1 MEIYVLKLSACLFVF
16 WLVYVLFLERQNM
29 HHFKRFYLLGALATA
44 LIIPTLTITEYIE
57 PIVNDLET
65 APLFIP
71 IESSFV
77 AMPIEETDF
86 IDLETTLWLI
96 YGIGVL
102 LFSIRFLINIVK
114 MQRRIYKN
122 ENINNRSFIYVL
134 LQENLIPH
142 SFFKYIFFNKTRYES
157 NNIPKEVMLH
167 EETHAKQLHSLD
179 IIILELLQIAFWFH
193 PLIYILKHHVK
204 LNHEFLADQA
214 VLQQGSDAKTYQNIL
229 LQFSSNTQN
238 HQLSSAINYSSIKKR
253 FTVMKTQT
261 SKTRVWL
268 STLLVLPIIAI
279 LFYSFAEKQYVEKET
294 LDIVDAIKE
303 ELIEANDYN
312 IQYVDGATKKL
323 MQEYR
328 DFIKEYSETNTIF
341 SSKYER
347 AVIIYDQLMSDHQR
361 STVKKY
367 PKRFIPEPN
376 LSKTKPKK
384 PSSSQFEAFKNAE
397 KYAIWINGKPVPNSI
412 LSNYSVN
419 DFVHYSGSTV
429 YKNARSKKFPQPNQY
444 HLYTKSG
451 FKKTYQDSQLNR
463 YNKATET
470 YSNAIS
476 KYLNGAQTDNSELRI
491 IKAQADKI
499 YKLFTKEEKEKYNIL
514 PVPPVPAQQVNYNSQ
529 EKPIMIILVNRK
541 GQLLVDDELGSIKSI
556 ESKLKK
562 LSKSF
567 DNSRAV
573 YIKYDGTE
581 NSYKI
586 IKEVKSLI
594 KKYDF
599 KIIQSDASQIAPPP
613 PPVKQKT
620 SKGGPNPDDNQSIYN
635 PSFLEYIVEMEKE
648 GASFYLD
655 DEKITANKA
664 KSIATNNK
672 GKRTEMTTQKD
683 SDGNYMVKLSSA
695 EKKKIYARSISLKV
709 LKNGYYF
716 VDGINATKSTFVDV
730 FNQLHQDITPEQ
742 RNNYMNIHVSSANE
756 ISNKEM
762 WFIYNSLQDYG
773 FYRIVAPNQEIIR
786 AKGNTPFAIESHFSA
801 QEKPSAKQIAEYN
814 TWAKKINTAVE
825 KAETN
830 SKTYP
835 VIKLKDIEKHKHTYN
850 LMTTEQKK
858 NAEPFPNFPPPP
870 PPPPATENAKFGP
883 IEINGASYYYTHQNG
898 KTTYYDR
905 YGKMVDINKIPPPPP
920 IPNDATPEQKA
931 KMQKAT
937 DAYMK
942 ANPDKVG
949 TAKSTDGEIFEVIEI
964 PEDLQGSVDINGE
977 TFYYTTSHGK
987 TTYFNRYGKEV
998 KMDNLPPVQSKNP
1011 SFLEYIED
1019 MEKQGATFYLD
1030 NKKITAKEAK
1040 SIAIKS
1046 KGKSTEMLSQLDDSG
1061 KYVVKLSSPKEKKA
1075 QESILPMV
1083 NGKTFTSR
1091 KIPMTRDDIKAIKL
1105 TTKNGKVTE
1114 FKFKIPGK
1122 PTQTIKSNTLNV
1134 DALKNLESAKKDD
1147 HLALF
1152 AIKDSTDSEI
1162 SPLIVIITD

>member
-142 SFFKYIFFNKTRYES
+142 SFFKYIFFNKIRYES

-294 LDIVDAIKE
+294 LDISQLE
-303 ELIEANDYN
+303 NTSTNE
-312 IQYVDGATKKL
+312 GATQA
-323 MQEYR
+323 MM
-328 DFIKEYSETNTIF
+328 KEYKDWITKLNNN
-341 SSKYER
+341 SSSIIIPVGTWER
-347 AVIIYDQLMSDHQR
+347 LVAIYDLMSEAQR
-361 STVKKY
+361 NSVETHPFLQETITPSLYKVKAS
-367 PKRFIPEPN
+367 IPTSE
-376 LSKTKPKK
+376 
-384 PSSSQFEAFKNAE
+384 QFESWKNE
-397 KYAIWINGKPVPNSI
+397 KEFAIWLDGRHISNTELNNYKINDIAHYIGSSVH
-412 LSNYSVN
+412 SNAKSQ
-419 DFVHYSGSTV
+419 
-429 YKNARSKKFPQPNQY
+429 KFPQPFQLN
-444 HLYTKSG
+444 LYTKDG
-451 FKKTYQDSQLNR
+451 F
-463 YNKATET
+463 NKFYKEAFVNDYKALIKI
-470 YSNAIS
+470 YSNAINT
-476 KYLNGAQTDNSELRI
+476 YLNGSQTDNYELRI
-491 IKAQADKI
+491 LKVQADKI

-529 EKPIMIILVNRK
+529 EKPIMIILVNRE
-541 GQLLVDDELGSIKSI
+541 GQILVDDKLGSIKSI

-594 KKYDF
+594 KTYDF

-664 KSIATNNK
+664 KSIAINNK

-709 LKNGYYF
+709 LKNGYYL

-786 AKGNTPFAIESHFSA
+786 AKGNTPFAIESHFSS
-801 QEKPSAKQIAEYN
+801 QEKPTAKQIAEYN

-825 KAETN
+825 KAEAN

-858 NAEPFPNFPPPP
+858 NAEPFPNFPP

-920 IPNDATPEQKA
+920 IPNNATPEQKA

-1083 NGKTFTSR
+1083 NGKTFTSG